1 MSLIVLI
8 VWYRLR
14 LKSRFFMFDFLVV
27 LFLLIAI
34 SLMLRPKKLR
44 ISNECEEFDQLSNV
58 LKF

>member
-34 SLMLRPKKLR
+34 SLMLRPKNLR